1 MKIRKELSTMLYKNL
16 TGLLGHTVKT
26 VFCMKKEIKHKQKFF
41 LVRFFFI
48 QNFSVPG

>member
-26 VFCMKKEIKHKQKFF
+26 VFCMKKRDKA
-41 LVRFFFI
+41 
-48 QNFSVPG
+48 